1 MTHIP
6 NITDDG
12 LYPDADEPWLPT
24 LLDVERM
31 KASEPDGSPIDWRR
45 FGWSALEV
53 PPTATHVVARFDILG
68 QRFLERYAYRMLGQ
82 ETMEKWQTRLQNR
95 MDEVVEMYE
104 RAYAL
109 YESNQKALME
119 DVVPG
124 RSVTTDTSLESD
136 TNDASNGESRAS
148 ATPDQ
153 LINDSDDYA
162 GSISK
167 NKNNRTGKR
176 NDKGTVNTKEVWQ
189 GAQVIQAVNDSIDGW
204 RNIDTAFIASF
215 ENVFLNIWWY

>member
-1 MTHIP
+1 MN
-6 NITDDG
+6 NIQQDG
-12 LYPDADEPWLPT
+12 FYPDADEPWLPT

-31 KASEPDGSPIDWRR
+31 KAAEPDGSPIDWRR

-68 QRFLERYAYRMLGQ
+68 QRFLERYAYRMLGH

-95 MDEVVEMYE
+95 MDEVVGMYE

-109 YESNQKALME
+109 YEANQKAM
-119 DVVPG
+119 DDAVPG
-124 RSVTTDTSLESD
+124 RSVTTDSSLSSD
-136 TNDASNGESRAS
+136 TNDTSNGESRAS

-153 LINDSDDYA
+153 LINDNDDYA

-167 NKNNRTGKR
+167 NKNNSTGKR
-176 NDKGTVNTKEVWQ
+176 NDKGTVNTKEVWH
-189 GAQVIQAVNDSIDGW
+189 GSQVIQAVNDSIDGW

-215 ENVFLNIWWY
+215 ENLFLNIWWY

>member
-1 MTHIP
+1 MIP
-6 NITDDG
+6 NIMNDG

-31 KASEPDGSPIDWRR
+31 KAAEPDGSPIDWRR

-68 QRFLERYAYRMLGQ
+68 QRFLERYAYRMLGH

-95 MDEVVEMYE
+95 MDEVVGMYE

-109 YESNQKALME
+109 YEANQKAMD

-124 RSVTTDTSLESD
+124 RSVTTDSSLSSD
-136 TNDASNGESRAS
+136 TNDTSNGESRAS

-153 LINDSDDYA
+153 LINDNDDYA

-167 NKNNRTGKR
+167 NKNNSTGKR
-176 NDKGTVNTKEVWQ
+176 NDKGTVNTKEVWH
-189 GAQVIQAVNDSIDGW
+189 GSQVIQAVNDSIDGW
-204 RNIDTAFIASF
+204 RNIDTAFVASF
-215 ENVFLNIWWY
+215 ENLFLNIWWY

>member
-1 MTHIP
+1 MIP
-6 NITDDG
+6 NIMKDG

-31 KASEPDGSPIDWRR
+31 KAAEPDGSPIDWRR

-68 QRFLERYAYRMLGQ
+68 QRFLERYAYRMLGH

-95 MDEVVEMYE
+95 MDEVVGMYE

-109 YESNQKALME
+109 YEANQKAM
-119 DVVPG
+119 DDAVPG
-124 RSVTTDTSLESD
+124 RSVTTDSSLSSD
-136 TNDASNGESRAS
+136 TNDTSNGESRAS

-167 NKNNRTGKR
+167 NKNNSTGKR

-189 GAQVIQAVNDSIDGW
+189 GARVIQDVNDSIDGW

-215 ENVFLNIWWY
+215 ENLFLNIWWY